1 VRRMSN
7 LVHIAPSDHQFS
19 SGATSSG
26 SPLVTSP
33 DVLNRLATVSRIE
46 LPHSVVAEQN
56 LLGSILADS
65 MQWERVANL
74 LQESDF
80 FRPDHRLVW
89 RAIATLQS
97 LNTAVDPVTVAEHL
111 TLGGELEAAGGLSYL
126 GSLAKDTLLP
136 SNAPTY
142 ADIIKFHANQRA
154 LIELGQDLSR
164 GDGIPTE
171 KIGRAMDTLRRIA
184 TTAVEQPPATVSLM
198 CGSSVTMEPTH
209 WLWHE
214 WLACGSLQVF
224 AGPAGLGKTTIALS
238 LAAILTRGGLWP
250 DGSRCSRLGSVIFW
264 SGEDAIE
271 KTLLPRFIAMGGDP
285 AKIYF
290 VDGVVNHYDG
300 HREPREF
307 DPSRDIPL
315 LIDKANEVG
324 DVRLL
329 VIDPVSMCI
338 AGDSNKNAE
347 VRRGLAPLKTFA
359 ERHGAATLGIS
370 HFSKG
375 TEGRDPLTRVTGS
388 IAFGAAPRLVLS
400 AVTETKKPDEPDDA
414 DPRHL
419 FVRTKSNLGPSGDGF
434 RYTVEQIALD
444 DGITASRIVWGEH
457 LKGGARELLA
467 EAEHIDGDN
476 DERSE
481 RDDAKQFLQSV
492 LAAEPM
498 TARQLFRDAREAG
511 HSERTLRRAAMDLNV
526 VKSKQGLRKGWIW
539 SLPTNMA
546 TSRPEDLHSKTVATF
561 EGSGHLRLAPQE
573 NYLPKMATHS
583 EDAEDGHAGGV
594 GKPGHLQDREAF

>member
-1 VRRMSN
+1 MV
-7 LVHIAPSDHQFS
+7 
-19 SGATSSG
+19 
-26 SPLVTSP
+26 
-33 DVLNRLATVSRIE
+33 
-46 LPHSVVAEQN
+46 
-56 LLGSILADS
+56 
-65 MQWERVANL
+65 
-74 LQESDF
+74 
-80 FRPDHRLVW
+80 
-89 RAIATLQS
+89 
-97 LNTAVDPVTVAEHL
+97 
-111 TLGGELEAAGGLSYL
+111 
-126 GSLAKDTLLP
+126 
-136 SNAPTY
+136 
-142 ADIIKFHANQRA
+142 
-154 LIELGQDLSR
+154 
-164 GDGIPTE
+164 
-171 KIGRAMDTLRRIA
+171 
-184 TTAVEQPPATVSLM
+184 
-198 CGSSVTMEPTH
+198 PTH

-238 LAAILTRGGLWP
+238 LAATLTRGGLWP
-250 DGSRCSRLGSVIFW
+250 DGSRCVRPGSVIFW
-264 SGEDAIE
+264 SGEDAVE
-271 KTLLPRFIAMGGDP
+271 KTLLPRFVAMGGDP

-290 VDGVVNHYDG
+290 VDGVADQEN
-300 HREPREF
+300 PREF

-324 DVRLL
+324 DIRLL

-375 TEGRDPLTRVTGS
+375 TEGKDPLTRVTGS

-400 AVTETKKPDEPDDA
+400 AVTETKKSDEPVDA

-444 DGITASRIVWGEH
+444 ATINASRIVWGEY

-467 EAEHIDGDN
+467 EAEQVDEDR

-481 RDDAKQFLQSV
+481 RDDATDFLREV
-492 LAAEPM
+492 LAAEPV
-498 TARQLFRDAREAG
+498 TYKQLSRDAREAG
-511 HSERTLRRAAMDLNV
+511 HSERTLRRAAMELKV
-526 VKSKQGLRKGWIW
+526 VKRKQGLRDGWTW
-539 SLPTNMA
+539 ALPANMA
-546 TSRPEDLHSKTVATF
+546 KSRPESLHSKTVATF
-561 EGSGHLRLAPQE
+561 GDSDHLRPELQK
-573 NYLPKMATHS
+573 NDVPKMANHA

-594 GKPGHLQDREAF
+594 GKEGHLHDREAF